1 VPTRLF
7 GHWINPH
14 EDLDQVA
21 RLRADP
27 PRPAAGG
34 AAAALV
40 LDPEGRVCLIRHS
53 YVAGWH
59 LPGGG
64 VEPGETLHE
73 SLARELWEETG
84 LTLRETPPVFAV
96 YLNAAM
102 ARRDHVALYVVRE
115 TEPSGHVPS
124 AVEILEQGF
133 FPLDALPAGTTAAT
147 RRRIDEVTRGL
158 PPDPYW

>member
-1 VPTRLF
+1 MKNWMKLRAF
-7 GHWINPH
+7 GLIRRAQP
-14 EDLDQVA
+14 LAA
-21 RLRADP
+21 RLR
-27 PRPAAGG
+27 RPLTMGVR
-34 AAAALV
+34 ALV
-40 LDPEGRVCLIRHS
+40 LDREGRVCLVRHS

-64 VEPGETLHE
+64 VEPGETLNE

-133 FPLDALPAGTTAAT
+133 FPLDALPAETTAAT
-147 RRRIDEVTRGL
+147 RRRIDEVARGL